1 MRHPDPDSSDAPRGV
16 VKLTRAEAQVVSHAA
31 RGLSNKEIARAL
43 GKAETTVRNQLQSV
57 YRKLGV
63 RSRLRLI
70 VMFRE

>member
-1 MRHPDPDSSDAPRGV
+1 MRHPDPDSSDPRGV

-31 RGLSNKEIARAL
+31 RGLSNKEIGRAL
-43 GKAETTVRNQLQSV
+43 GKAETTVRNQLHSV

-63 RSRLRLI
+63 SSRLRLI